1 MSSVSHRWFITPGA
15 FSEVSDGGLG
25 ALDDALKPP
34 LDGQEPPMGSSAE
47 ALDSALSEGQV
58 QGGANVS
65 SDDAT
70 ITGSEGVETV
80 DDDSDSANDDSSS
93 SDDSLA

>member
-1 MSSVSHRWFITPGA
+1 
-15 FSEVSDGGLG
+15 
-25 ALDDALKPP
+25 PP
-34 LDGQEPPMGSSAE
+34 LDGQEPPMGGPAD

-65 SDDAT
+65 SDDVT
-70 ITGSEGVETV
+70 TTGTEAVETV
-80 DDDSDSANDDSSS
+80 DDDSGSTDDGSSS